1 MCYFNSPFDPIYER
15 GDSVA
20 LAVLSGNVNI
30 PEDSIYTEVT
40 KSSMHCLIIVA
51 IKNLFNPQDMHELIK
66 YMLRIDPMERPFI
79 YSVIEQT
86 HDLIQKLEGRV

>member
-30 PEDSIYTEVT
+30 PEDSIYTEVSQLAYAQT
-40 KSSMHCLIIVA
+40 
-51 IKNLFNPQDMHELIK
+51 
-66 YMLRIDPMERPFI
+66 
-79 YSVIEQT
+79 SVNYIP
-86 HDLIQKLEGRV
+86 

>member
-1 MCYFNSPFDPIYER
+1 MCSSQSLGCVLYAMCYFTSPFDPIYER

-40 KSSMHCLIIVA
+40 IIKA
-51 IKNLFNPQDMHELIK
+51 F
-66 YMLRIDPMERPFI
+66 
-79 YSVIEQT
+79 T
-86 HDLIQKLEGRV
+86 T

>member
-40 KSSMHCLIIVA
+40 ITSKHL
-51 IKNLFNPQDMHELIK
+51 
-66 YMLRIDPMERPFI
+66 
-79 YSVIEQT
+79 
-86 HDLIQKLEGRV
+86 